1 MFMMSKVDI
10 LWRDVERA
18 RRVADIQ
25 REMAAT
31 DVWKN
36 VRVFDP
42 VKDAEDRF
50 SRELILVYPDF
61 KEYCCELEKM
71 VYKANDKISAL
82 QHELN
87 TLKEVPTKVRKPRAK
102 KKKTNA

>member
-1 MFMMSKVDI
+1 MFMISKVEL

-18 RRVADIQ
+18 RRVAHIQ
-25 REMAAT
+25 SEM
-31 DVWKN
+31 DSKEVWKN

-50 SRELILVYPDF
+50 ARELIFVYPDF
-61 KEYCCELEKM
+61 REYCFELEKM
-71 VYKANDKISAL
+71 VHKANDKASAL

-87 TLKEVPTKVRKPRAK
+87 QLKEVPTNPKKPRKPRAK
-102 KKKTNA
+102 KAK